1 VTWRESCVV
10 DERLRFIAAV
20 AESDEPFAELCRQ
33 FGVSRKT
40 GYKWVDR
47 YEQHGPG
54 ALEDRAP
61 VAKRHP
67 HRLPAA
73 VADLFVQARKA
84 HPRWG
89 PKKLRALVGAEHPE
103 LVMPAVSTIGEVL
116 KRSGLIRPQR
126 RRLRVPLHSSPL
138 EPSDRPNGLWAADFK
153 GHFAL
158 RDRSRCHPLTISDD
172 YSRYLLKCEGMSEP
186 KLGPAQA
193 HFELAFR
200 EFGMPERIRTD
211 NGPPF
216 ASTCLGGLTEL
227 SVWWIKLGIVPER
240 IEPGKPEQNGRHER
254 MHRTLKDEV
263 TKPPCATLAEQQR
276 AFDRFRH
283 EYNDLRPHEALAQ
296 KPPAKLYV
304 TSGRTYS
311 GRLREPEYGDDVIV
325 RRTDAR
331 GRLDRR
337 GKKLSLTPLLGR
349 EAIGLREV
357 GDGRWELLFGPV
369 LLGILDET
377 GGEPRVIRAA

>member
-1 VTWRESCVV
+1 MAWRESRVV
-10 DERLRFIAAV
+10 DERVRFIAAV

-40 GYKWVDR
+40 GYKWVER
-47 YEQHGPG
+47 YELHGPG
-54 ALEDRAP
+54 ALEDRTP
-61 VAKRHP
+61 VPKRCP
-67 HRLPAA
+67 HRLPDP
-73 VADLFVQARKA
+73 VADLVVQARKA

-89 PKKLRALVGAEHPE
+89 PKKLRALLGEEHPE
-103 LVMPAVSTIGEVL
+103 LVVPATSTIGELL
-116 KRSGLIRPQR
+116 KRSGLIRPRR

-158 RDRSRCHPLTISDD
+158 GDRSRCYPLTISDD
-172 YSRYLLKCEGMSEP
+172 YSRYLLKCEGLSETNLAP
-186 KLGPAQA
+186 VQAQ
-193 HFELAFR
+193 FELAFR
-200 EFGMPERIRTD
+200 EFGLPERMRTD

-216 ASTCLGGLTEL
+216 ASSSLGGLTAL
-227 SVWWIKLGIVPER
+227 SVWWIKLGIIPER

-254 MHRTLKDEV
+254 MHRTLKDEA

-296 KPPAKLYV
+296 KQPAKLYA
-304 TSGRTYS
+304 TSRRPYS
-311 GRLREPEYGDDVIV
+311 GQLRDPEYGDDVIV
-325 RRTDAR
+325 RRADQH
-331 GRLDRR
+331 GRLDRK
-337 GKKLSLTPLLGR
+337 GKKLCLTRHVSR
-349 EAIGLREV
+349 EAIGLREID
-357 GDGRWELLFGPV
+357 DGRWELFFGPV

-377 GGEPRVIRAA
+377 RGEPRLVRAA